1 MTGQTKQ
8 IKQAKQAKQ
17 DKQDKQDKQAKQPS
31 TSSQSDKR
39 EDIAL
44 AAYYRAQMRG
54 FEPGGDMGDWLEA
67 EREIRG
73 AGAEQP

>member
-1 MTGQTKQ
+1 MARQTTTTKQ
-8 IKQAKQAKQ
+8 ATQAKKAKQAK
-17 DKQDKQDKQAKQPS
+17 KPS
-31 TSSQSDKR
+31 MSSQSDKR

-73 AGAEQP
+73 ASAEQP

>member
-1 MTGQTKQ
+1 MARQATTTKQ
-8 IKQAKQAKQ
+8 ATQAKKAKQAK
-17 DKQDKQDKQAKQPS
+17 KPS
-31 TSSQSDKR
+31 MSSQSDKR

-67 EREIRG
+67 EREILG
-73 AGAEQP
+73 AGAERA